1 MVKFAILG
9 SYTRFLITD
18 SAYNVERERQFAAS
32 ENALKVQVAQLET
45 TLKADLNDKKLLSD
59 ALANE
64 RENLA
69 KLESDYQEL
78 QSKYFTLKET
88 MEGHE
93 EKLKFFAHENSV
105 DAGEL
110 ERALLYLRQR
120 STSIPSKSGNNGGT
134 IPDFLESTKAD
145 QDQDNDAV
153 KQLRTELSQVQAH
166 HVEAVNE
173 LVSVTTKIEII
184 IAQI

>member
-1 MVKFAILG
+1 M
-9 SYTRFLITD
+9 
-18 SAYNVERERQFAAS
+18 
-32 ENALKVQVAQLET
+32 
-45 TLKADLNDKKLLSD
+45 KADLNDKKLLSE

-110 ERALLYLRQR
+110 ERALLFLRQR
-120 STSIPSKSGNNGGT
+120 STSVPSKSGNGGT

-173 LVSVTTKIEII
+173 LVSVTYK
-184 IAQI
+184 

>member
-1 MVKFAILG
+1 M
-9 SYTRFLITD
+9 
-18 SAYNVERERQFAAS
+18 
-32 ENALKVQVAQLET
+32 
-45 TLKADLNDKKLLSD
+45 KADLNDKKLLSD

-110 ERALLYLRQR
+110 ERALLYLRQK
-120 STSIPSKSGNNGGT
+120 STSIPSKSGGNGGT
-134 IPDFLESTKAD
+134 IPDFLESTKVD

-173 LVSVTTKIEII
+173 LVSFTMNINTLVYLIAVQDRISIQGNQSQKIYKRTGWN
-184 IAQI
+184 

>member
-1 MVKFAILG
+1 MRDLQKENAILRE
-9 SYTRFLITD
+9 SNAKLLD

-32 ENALKVQVAQLET
+32 ENALKVQVAQLES

-78 QSKYFTLKET
+78 QSKFFALKET

-110 ERALLYLRQR
+110 EQALLYLRQR
-120 STSIPSKSGNNGGT
+120 SSSIPSKTGA
-134 IPDFLESTKAD
+134 IPDFLEQRYGGCNLDMPIYVLIISFS
-145 QDQDNDAV
+145 V
-153 KQLRTELSQVQAH
+153 KKLS
-166 HVEAVNE
+166 
-173 LVSVTTKIEII
+173 L
-184 IAQI
+184 